1 MDDSIVYD
9 EPLYYISVVA
19 KMVEL
24 HPQTL
29 RHYER
34 LGLVVP
40 QRSQGNVRLYS
51 LRDIDRLKKVTRLT
65 NELGIN
71 LAGAEVILNLLERM
85 GALQQEMEQMQHD
98 FEQEVNSL
106 RDRLVEAR

>member
-1 MDDSIVYD
+1 MNDGAAYD

-40 QRSQGNVRLYS
+40 QRSGGNIRLYS
-51 LRDIDRLKKVTRLT
+51 DRDVERLQKINRLT
-65 NELGIN
+65 SELGIN
-71 LAGAEVILNLLERM
+71 LAGAEVILRLLDRIDE
-85 GALQQEMEQMQHD
+85 LQQQRELVQRE
-98 FEQEVNSL
+98 FEREVSSL
-106 RDRLVEAR
+106 RTRLAEES